1 MKQRNEEADADEK
14 ILRISTDA
22 KATVKVGPF
31 ARGGKSRVLTKEAMK
46 VVETQLERLPSLE
59 KWFVDIRSSPPATRA
74 ESQANAARPDRE
86 GDT

>member
-31 ARGGKSRVLTKEAMK
+31 AHGGKSRVLTKEAMK
-46 VVETQLERLPSLE
+46 VVETQLERLPVVRRYQIFPASYPSR
-59 KWFVDIRSSPPATRA
+59 VSGQCSSARSR
-74 ESQANAARPDRE
+74 
-86 GDT
+86 GYI